1 VDFCAID
8 ERSILVPRSV
18 MSPTNASG
26 ASVSAPSDL
35 EIAGDVINLN
45 LMIYLHSDVCRNAR

>member
-1 VDFCAID
+1 
-8 ERSILVPRSV
+8 